1 MNAPCAA
8 AAIATA
14 AIVLAGCAAGSST
27 ATDSAGASVQPTPE
41 VTVTV
46 TATPSPA
53 ADTQSPATSAP
64 QPATDAS
71 TATPSKEPKSPKP
84 KAAPKIITVPD
95 AVGMNYQ
102 RAQDLWRSKGLIV
115 LPAKDASGQDRWAL
129 LDSNWYV
136 VAQTPAAGTQIN
148 DGGTIRAS
156 ILKYGD

>member
-1 MNAPCAA
+1 MNTPTTA
-8 AAIATA
+8 AAIAA
-14 AIVLAGCAAGSST
+14 AALVLAGCAAGGST
-27 ATDSAGASVQPTPE
+27 ATDSAAGSVQPTPE

-53 ADTQSPATSAP
+53 SDTQSPATSAAK
-64 QPATDAS
+64 PANDAS
-71 TATPSKEPKSPKP
+71 SATPSKEPKSPKP
-84 KAAPKIITVPD
+84 KPAAKIITVPD

-102 RAQDLWRSKGLIV
+102 RAQDLWRGKGLVV
-115 LPAKDASGQDRWAL
+115 LPANDASGQDRWAL

-136 VAQTPAAGTQIN
+136 VGQKPAAGTQIK